1 MSKNYN
7 FFKFKSYF
15 LIVSLLFFSKAF
27 SANWYVNDNS
37 TTGDVYCTAVGN
49 NSNNG
54 NSPATPKLTLLAA
67 YTAAAAGDTIFI
79 DTGTYSGAGNINL
92 TVAKANL
99 TFTGAGS
106 LKTVFD
112 NNLASANSNLWLTI
126 NANNINING
135 ISATEFNAISAGK
148 VVTVNGQTVTFNDVI
163 FFNNGNQG
171 NGAIYITSN
180 SNVTYSNS
188 STTCNASLLFGGGI
202 DLVGNN
208 SVLNI
213 TNCIIATNKKEDNG
227 DGGGVLVK
235 GNGNNVTITNTRFEK
250 NDAVNGGAICIM
262 GGTSAAPNLVTITG
276 SCFENNKVSQVS
288 SVVNGSAICIG
299 RGGSTVFKKL
309 SPKTKIIG
317 VEPEGAPSMHQA
329 IYLEQPVLLDKID
342 RFVDGAAVKKVGK
355 QTYEVCKDTLDKII
369 LVPEGKVCTTILQLY
384 NEEAMVVEP
393 AGALSIA
400 ALDFI
405 ADEIKGKKVVCIVS
419 GSNNDIERTEEI
431 KERSLMYEGL
441 KHYFMIQFPQRPGA
455 LREFVNEVL
464 SESDDI
470 TYFQFIKKNNR
481 DVGPVVVGLEVKN
494 ENDVQSIKLK
504 MNEKGFQ
511 FEYLNENDPLLAL
524 LI

>member
-1 MSKNYN
+1 MD
-7 FFKFKSYF
+7 
-15 LIVSLLFFSKAF
+15 LFEKIEQA
-27 SANWYVNDNS
+27 
-37 TTGDVYCTAVGN
+37 
-49 NSNNG
+49 
-54 NSPATPKLTLLAA
+54 K
-67 YTAAAAGDTIFI
+67 
-79 DTGTYSGAGNINL
+79 INL
-92 TVAKANL
+92 TEVV
-99 TFTGAGS
+99 
-106 LKTVFD
+106 LKTPLQL
-112 NNLASANSNLWLTI
+112 NTNLSEKYQATVYLKREDLQKVRSYKIRGAYNKISHLDAAQKTKGIACASAGNHAQGVAYSCQLLQI
-126 NANNINING
+126 Q
-135 ISATEFNAISAGK
+135 GK
-148 VVTVNGQTVTFNDVI
+148 
-163 FFNNGNQG
+163 
-171 NGAIYITSN
+171 IYMPK
-180 SNVTYSNS
+180 
-188 STTCNASLLFGGGI
+188 TTPKQKIKQVQLFGKSFVEIVLTGDTFDDAFHAAKQFSNENQLEFIHPFDDVEVIAGQGTVGLEILSEKVSKI
-202 DLVGNN
+202 DFL
-208 SVLNI
+208 LLPI
-213 TNCIIATNKKEDNG
+213 
-227 DGGGVLVK
+227 GGGGLVA
-235 GNGNNVTITNTRFEK
+235 GV
-250 NDAVNGGAICIM
+250 
-262 GGTSAAPNLVTITG
+262 
-276 SCFENNKVSQVS
+276 
-288 SVVNGSAICIG
+288 
-299 RGGSTVFKKL
+299 STVFKKL

-317 VEPEGAPSMHQA
+317 VEPKGAPSMQQA

-494 ENDVQSIKLK
+494 ENDIQAIKGK
-504 MNEKGFQ
+504 MNSKGFQ
-511 FEYLNENDPLLAL
+511 FEYLNENNPLLAL

>member
-1 MSKNYN
+1 MD
-7 FFKFKSYF
+7 
-15 LIVSLLFFSKAF
+15 LFEKIERA
-27 SANWYVNDNS
+27 
-37 TTGDVYCTAVGN
+37 
-49 NSNNG
+49 
-54 NSPATPKLTLLAA
+54 K
-67 YTAAAAGDTIFI
+67 
-79 DTGTYSGAGNINL
+79 INL
-92 TVAKANL
+92 TEVV
-99 TFTGAGS
+99 
-106 LKTVFD
+106 LKTPLQL
-112 NNLASANSNLWLTI
+112 NTNLSEKYQATIYLKREDLQKVRSYKIRGAYNKISHLDAAQKTKGIVCASAGNHAQGVAYSCQLLQI
-126 NANNINING
+126 Q
-135 ISATEFNAISAGK
+135 GK
-148 VVTVNGQTVTFNDVI
+148 
-163 FFNNGNQG
+163 
-171 NGAIYITSN
+171 IYMPK
-180 SNVTYSNS
+180 
-188 STTCNASLLFGGGI
+188 TTPKQKIKQVQLFGKSFVEIVLTGDTFDDAFHAAKQFSNENQLEFIHPFDDVEVIAGQGTVGLEILSEKVSKI
-202 DLVGNN
+202 DYL
-208 SVLNI
+208 LLPI
-213 TNCIIATNKKEDNG
+213 
-227 DGGGVLVK
+227 GGGGL
-235 GNGNNVTITNTRFEK
+235 
-250 NDAVNGGAICIM
+250 
-262 GGTSAAPNLVTITG
+262 AAGV
-276 SCFENNKVSQVS
+276 
-288 SVVNGSAICIG
+288 
-299 RGGSTVFKKL
+299 STVFKKL

-317 VEPEGAPSMHQA
+317 IEPEGAPSMQQA

-494 ENDVQSIKLK
+494 ENDIQAIKVK
-504 MNEKGFQ
+504 MNSKGFQ
-511 FEYLNENDPLLAL
+511 FEYLNENNPLLAL

>member
-1 MSKNYN
+1 MD
-7 FFKFKSYF
+7 
-15 LIVSLLFFSKAF
+15 LFEKIERA
-27 SANWYVNDNS
+27 
-37 TTGDVYCTAVGN
+37 
-49 NSNNG
+49 
-54 NSPATPKLTLLAA
+54 K
-67 YTAAAAGDTIFI
+67 
-79 DTGTYSGAGNINL
+79 INL
-92 TVAKANL
+92 TEVV
-99 TFTGAGS
+99 
-106 LKTVFD
+106 LKTPLQL
-112 NNLASANSNLWLTI
+112 NTNLSEKYQATIYLKREDLQKVRSYKIRGAYNKISHLNVAQKTKGIVCASAGNHAQGVAYSCQLLQI
-126 NANNINING
+126 Q
-135 ISATEFNAISAGK
+135 GK
-148 VVTVNGQTVTFNDVI
+148 
-163 FFNNGNQG
+163 
-171 NGAIYITSN
+171 IYMPK
-180 SNVTYSNS
+180 
-188 STTCNASLLFGGGI
+188 TTPKQKIKQVQLFGKSFVEIVLIGDTFDDAFYAAKLFSNENKLEFIHPFDDVEVIAGQGTVGLEILSEKVSKI
-202 DLVGNN
+202 DYL
-208 SVLNI
+208 LLPI
-213 TNCIIATNKKEDNG
+213 
-227 DGGGVLVK
+227 GGGGL
-235 GNGNNVTITNTRFEK
+235 
-250 NDAVNGGAICIM
+250 
-262 GGTSAAPNLVTITG
+262 AAGV
-276 SCFENNKVSQVS
+276 
-288 SVVNGSAICIG
+288 
-299 RGGSTVFKKL
+299 STVFQKL

-317 VEPEGAPSMHQA
+317 VEPEGAPSMQQA

-494 ENDVQSIKLK
+494 ENDVQLIKLK

>member
-1 MSKNYN
+1 MD
-7 FFKFKSYF
+7 
-15 LIVSLLFFSKAF
+15 LFEKIEQA
-27 SANWYVNDNS
+27 
-37 TTGDVYCTAVGN
+37 
-49 NSNNG
+49 
-54 NSPATPKLTLLAA
+54 K
-67 YTAAAAGDTIFI
+67 
-79 DTGTYSGAGNINL
+79 INL
-92 TVAKANL
+92 TEVV
-99 TFTGAGS
+99 
-106 LKTVFD
+106 LKTPLQL
-112 NNLASANSNLWLTI
+112 NTNLSEKYQATVYLKREDLQKVRSYKIRGAYNKISHLDAAQKTKGIVCASAGNHAQGVAYSCQLLQI
-126 NANNINING
+126 Q
-135 ISATEFNAISAGK
+135 GK
-148 VVTVNGQTVTFNDVI
+148 
-163 FFNNGNQG
+163 
-171 NGAIYITSN
+171 IYMPK
-180 SNVTYSNS
+180 
-188 STTCNASLLFGGGI
+188 TTPKQKIKQVQLFGKSFVEIILTGDTFDDAFHAAKQFSNENQLEFIHPFDDVEVIAGQGTVGLEILSEKVSKI
-202 DLVGNN
+202 DFL
-208 SVLNI
+208 LLPI
-213 TNCIIATNKKEDNG
+213 
-227 DGGGVLVK
+227 GGGGL
-235 GNGNNVTITNTRFEK
+235 
-250 NDAVNGGAICIM
+250 
-262 GGTSAAPNLVTITG
+262 AAGV
-276 SCFENNKVSQVS
+276 
-288 SVVNGSAICIG
+288 
-299 RGGSTVFKKL
+299 STVFKKL

-317 VEPEGAPSMHQA
+317 IEPEGAPSMQQA

-494 ENDVQSIKLK
+494 ENDIQAIKGK
-504 MNEKGFQ
+504 MNSKGFQ
-511 FEYLNENDPLLAL
+511 FEYLNENNPLLAL